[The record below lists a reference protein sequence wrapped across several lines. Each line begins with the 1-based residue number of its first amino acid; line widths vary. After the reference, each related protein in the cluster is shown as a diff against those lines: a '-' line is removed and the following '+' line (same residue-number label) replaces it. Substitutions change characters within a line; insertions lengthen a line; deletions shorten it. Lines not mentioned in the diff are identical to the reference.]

1 VLLLLLPGV
10 ALYKRWSAQEPMFTA
25 VEGWNVDADGQKLA
39 AVEAEDE
46 DYSLVTLYKA
56 LRARRQ

>member
-1 VLLLLLPGV
+1 M
-10 ALYKRWSAQEPMFTA
+10 YKRWSSQEPMFTA

-46 DYSLVTLYKA
+46 DYSLITLVKS
-56 LRARRQ
+56 LRARKK